1 MAKMNVW
8 KRLFP
13 VRTHEG
19 AAAQKVEAKSE
30 LRRAVLT
37 CLLGED
43 TFYEKGSD
51 IAKRVAGLAGEN
63 KPEPVAGLARDARD
77 KMRLRHA
84 PLFLV
89 RELARRKG
97 AGTLTAETLEHVI
110 QRATNSASSSRST
123 GR

>member
-1 MAKMNVW
+1 MNVW

-19 AAAQKVEAKSE
+19 AVAETVDAKSE
-30 LRRAVLT
+30 LRRTVLT
-37 CLLGED
+37 CLLWED

-51 IAKRVAGLAGEN
+51 IAKRIAALAAEN
-63 KPEPVAGLARDARD
+63 KPEVVAALAREARD

-89 RELARRKG
+89 RELARRRG
-97 AGTLTAETLEHVI
+97 AGTLGAE
-110 QRATNSASSSRST
+110 RSST
-123 GR
+123 